1 MWVVKLGGSLA
12 CSEDLQGWLRVL
24 AGDSSLVIVP
34 GGGPFADQVRRMQNQ
49 WGFDES
55 TAHQMA
61 LLAMEQFGT
70 MFCALQPGLTAAVS
84 VEEIDDV
91 QQQRGETP
99 VWMPSLMVMPEPD
112 IAHSWEVT
120 SDALSL
126 WLSERLGADALVLVK
141 SISLTGINP
150 DVERLVEG
158 GVIDVEFSLY
168 FQSNGI
174 PAWLMSASDHA
185 HFGALRNG
193 EMVTAS
199 MIT

>member
-12 CSEDLQGWLRVL
+12 YSEDLKGWLRAL
-24 AGDSSLVIVP
+24 ASDSSLVIVP
-34 GGGPFADQVRRMQNQ
+34 GGGPFADQVRHAQNQ

-55 TAHQMA
+55 TAHRMA

-70 MFCALQPGLTAAVS
+70 MLCALQPGLRTAAS

-91 QQQRGETP
+91 QQRGKTP
-99 VWMPSLMVMPEPD
+99 VWMPGFMVMTEPE

-126 WLSERLGADALVLVK
+126 WLSEKLAADALVLVK
-141 SISLTGINP
+141 SISLTGINL
-150 DVERLVEG
+150 DLERLVEG
-158 GVIDVEFSLY
+158 GVIDSEFKRY

-174 PAWLMSASDHA
+174 PAWLMSVSDHA
-185 HFGALRNG
+185 RFGALKHG
-193 EMVTAS
+193 AMDIAGL
-199 MIT
+199 IT